1 MKTKDKLIGG
11 GILAAVAAAAA
22 YLLLGKDG
30 DKNRELLAG
39 WGIKVKDRLKEE
51 LAEIQRTT
59 PREPP
64 KDQLL

>member
-11 GILAAVAAAAA
+11 GILAALAAAAA
-22 YLLLGKDG
+22 YFLLGKDG

-59 PREPP
+59 PKEPP
-64 KDQLL
+64 SLT